1 MLTPHWRKVLLCSC
15 LFAALTVLGTGLARV
30 AAKSATEAPAG
41 FNTPSFD
48 GAQSL
53 SNGIVEPPGDT
64 YARDQ
69 EVYEENHSVQTGL
82 GPVYNATAC
91 VSCHQNPNSGGARN
105 HSVQTGL
112 GPVYN
117 ATACVSCH
125 QNPNSGGASQFTEL
139 RVGHKDENGNFVNP
153 TIFINDGQNTITGR
167 SIVNDRAIG
176 PEAQEHI
183 PATENIRALRA
194 ALNTL
199 GDGFVEAIDD
209 KTLIAIAEGQPEL
222 SEGRIHGEVVQA
234 PIFEAPGQTRVGRF
248 GWKDQHS
255 SLLSFIGDAYLNEMG
270 ITNRLRPTDVTT
282 VLKTTKDP
290 EDVPDGLGLADI
302 DHFAQFI
309 RGTMV
314 PPRDTALA
322 ATPAAIRGGELFS
335 QVGCGVCHV
344 QSITTA
350 PAGTVIDG
358 GLFIVPDALGIRL
371 SILSAT
377 FCCMTSEPEMGL
389 SRLARKTRPTNY
401 GLRHFGACAQ
411 SPASC
416 MTCGPKPRFMHDLR
430 SLSLEDAIARHDGEA
445 REPAKRFKEL
455 SPEERQAL
463 ITFLKTL

>member
-1 MLTPHWRKVLLCSC
+1 MLIPHRRKVLLCSC
-15 LFAALTVLGTGLARV
+15 LFAALAVLGTGLARV

-41 FNTPSFD
+41 FNTPSFN
-48 GAQSL
+48 GAQSV

-64 YARDQ
+64 FARDQ
-69 EVYEENHSVQTGL
+69 EVYETNHSVETGL
-82 GPVYNATAC
+82 GPVYNSTAC
-91 VSCHQNPNSGGARN
+91 VSCHE
-105 HSVQTGL
+105 
-112 GPVYN
+112 
-117 ATACVSCH
+117 
-125 QNPNSGGASQFTEL
+125 NPNSGGASQFTEL
-139 RVGHKDENGNFVNP
+139 RVGHNDENGNFVNP
-153 TIFINDGQNTITGR
+153 TIFINDGKNTITGR

-209 KTLIAIAEGQPEL
+209 KTLIAIADRQPEL
-222 SEGRIHGEVVQA
+222 SGGRVHGEVVQA

-290 EDVPDGLGLADI
+290 EDQPDDLGLADI

-322 ATPAAIRGGELFS
+322 ATPAAILGGELFRR
-335 QVGCGVCHV
+335 VGCGVCHAE
-344 QSITTA
+344 SITTA

-358 GLFIVPDALGIRL
+358 GMFIVPDALGDKIIHPFGDFLLHDIGTGDGIVQVGPQDTANKLRTAPL
-371 SILSAT
+371 W
-377 FCCMTSEPEMGL
+377 
-389 SRLARKTRPTNY
+389 
-401 GLRHFGACAQ
+401 GLR
-411 SPASC
+411 
-416 MTCGPKPRFMHDLR
+416 TKPRFMHDLR
-430 SLSLEDAIARHDGEA
+430 SLSLEDAISRHQGEA
-445 REPAKRFKEL
+445 SEPAKRFREL
-455 SPEERQAL
+455 SPDERQAL
-463 ITFLKTL
+463 VTFLNTL

>member
-1 MLTPHWRKVLLCSC
+1 MLIPHWRKVLLCSC
-15 LFAALTVLGTGLARV
+15 LFAALTALGTGLARV

-41 FNTPSFD
+41 FNTPSFN
-48 GAQSL
+48 GAQSV

-64 YARDQ
+64 FARDQ
-69 EVYEENHSVQTGL
+69 EVYELNHSVE
-82 GPVYNATAC
+82 
-91 VSCHQNPNSGGARN
+91 
-105 HSVQTGL
+105 TGL

-153 TIFINDGQNTITGR
+153 TIFINDGKNTITGR

-209 KTLIAIAEGQPEL
+209 RTLISIAEEQPEL
-222 SEGRIHGEVVQA
+222 SGGRIHGEVVQA
-234 PIFEAPGQTRVGRF
+234 PIFEAPGQSRVGRF

-270 ITNRLRPTDVTT
+270 VTNRLRPTDVTT

-290 EDVPDGLGLADI
+290 EDVPDDLGLADI

-314 PPRDTALA
+314 PPRDAALA
-322 ATPAAIRGGELFS
+322 ATPAAIRGGELFRR
-335 QVGCGVCHV
+335 VGCGVCHV
-344 QSITTA
+344 ESITTA

-358 GLFIVPDALGIRL
+358 GMFVVPDALGDKIIHPFGDFLLHDIGTGDGIVQVGPQDTANKLRTAPL
-371 SILSAT
+371 W
-377 FCCMTSEPEMGL
+377 
-389 SRLARKTRPTNY
+389 
-401 GLRHFGACAQ
+401 GLR
-411 SPASC
+411 
-416 MTCGPKPRFMHDLR
+416 TKPRFMHDLR
-430 SLSLEDAIARHDGEA
+430 SLSLEDAIARHEGEA
-445 REPAKRFKEL
+445 REPARRFKEL
-455 SPEERQAL
+455 SPEERAAL
-463 ITFLKTL
+463 ITFLNTL

>member
-1 MLTPHWRKVLLCSC
+1 MLIPHRRKVLLCSC

-30 AAKSATEAPAG
+30 TAKSATEAPAG
-41 FNTPSFD
+41 FNTPSFN
-48 GAQSL
+48 GAQSV

-64 YARDQ
+64 FARDQ

-91 VSCHQNPNSGGARN
+91 VSCHE
-105 HSVQTGL
+105 
-112 GPVYN
+112 
-117 ATACVSCH
+117 
-125 QNPNSGGASQFTEL
+125 NPNSGGASQFTEL
-139 RVGHKDENGNFVNP
+139 RVGHNDENGNFVNP
-153 TIFINDGQNTITGR
+153 TIFINDGNNTITGR

-209 KTLIAIAEGQPEL
+209 STLIAIAERQPEL
-222 SEGRIHGEVVQA
+222 SEGRVHGEVVQA

-290 EDVPDGLGLADI
+290 EDQPDDLGLADI

-322 ATPAAIRGGELFS
+322 ATPAAIRGGELFRR
-335 QVGCGVCHV
+335 VGCGVCHV
-344 QSITTA
+344 ESITTA
-350 PAGTVIDG
+350 PAGTAIDG
-358 GLFIVPDALGIRL
+358 GMFIVPDALGDKIIHPFGDFLLHDIGTGDGIVQVGPQDTANKLRTAPL
-371 SILSAT
+371 W
-377 FCCMTSEPEMGL
+377 
-389 SRLARKTRPTNY
+389 
-401 GLRHFGACAQ
+401 GLR
-411 SPASC
+411 
-416 MTCGPKPRFMHDLR
+416 TKPRFMHDLR
-430 SLSLEDAIARHDGEA
+430 SLSLEDAISRHEGEA
-445 REPAKRFKEL
+445 REPARRFREL